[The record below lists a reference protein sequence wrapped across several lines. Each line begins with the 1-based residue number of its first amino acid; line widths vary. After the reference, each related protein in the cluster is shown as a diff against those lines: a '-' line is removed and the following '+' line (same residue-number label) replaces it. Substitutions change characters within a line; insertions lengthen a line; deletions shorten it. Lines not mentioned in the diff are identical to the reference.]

1 MQPGLVEYRFVDHQ
15 VISEY
20 SRGVRRAACTW
31 SAFSILAA
39 HMDLATVHT
48 LYDVLAGDRFCFLY
62 SGRFHDEHTASLIT
76 LGEEALS
83 DARVERAYRQR
94 LSYVMVEAY
103 QNIVRHR
110 ASLPLE
116 LERGVGRSLFLMR
129 SHASGDEIVAMDPV
143 TEVEVPQLKAA
154 LERLGGL
161 DLRQLKELFLRS
173 LQDGSRSQRGGAGLG
188 LIEMARRSGHRLRH
202 ALYPVDAAHRLF
214 ALQIVVGDSPREV
227 TPLDALPRLHA
238 SVAALDLLLF
248 CKGASSAGVQ
258 EAVLR
263 IIEKDLDERP
273 DRSDA
278 RTRAYLAAVEWL
290 QGFVA
295 LDAGPVVTLGRFEG
309 QYSLVLGVR
318 LDAASAGRALR
329 DMEGINALEGAGLER
344 YYRDVLLGR
353 RQGEGPGF
361 IGLLDLARRSTSKL
375 RMWQK
380 PGADGVLVLL
390 EALI

>member
-1 MQPGLVEYRFVDHQ
+1 
-15 VISEY
+15 
-20 SRGVRRAACTW
+20 
-31 SAFSILAA
+31 
-39 HMDLATVHT
+39 MDLATVHT

-76 LGEEALS
+76 LGEEVLN
-83 DARVERAYRQR
+83 DARAERAYRQR

-110 ASLPLE
+110 AALPHE

-129 SHASGDEIVAMDPV
+129 SHSSGDEVLAMDPV
-143 TEVEVPQLKAA
+143 TEAEIPELKAS

-202 ALYPVDAAHRLF
+202 ALYPVDATHRLF
-214 ALQIVVGDSPREV
+214 ALQIVVGDAAAQV
-227 TPLDALPRLHA
+227 TPLDALPQLHA

-263 IIEKDLDERP
+263 IIEKDLDERH

-295 LDAGPVVTLGRFEG
+295 VDAGPLVALGRCEG

-318 LDAASAGRALR
+318 VDAAVAERSLR
-329 DMEGINALEGAGLER
+329 DVEGINALEGAGLER

-361 IGLLDLARRSTSKL
+361 IGLLDLARRSTSQL
-375 RMWQK
+375 RARQV
-380 PGADGVLVLL
+380 PTADGVLFLL